1 MSGLAAYQGRVAA
14 EKAELDDRLTKLV
27 TFFDSPTFAGL
38 DGNEKNRLSRQ
49 AVAMQ
54 AYSSILGERIA
65 VFTCPEEFR

>member
-1 MSGLAAYQGRVAA
+1 MSGLTAYQGRVVA
-14 EKAELDDRLTKLV
+14 EKAELDGKLTALV
-27 TFFDSPTFAGL
+27 AFFDSPVFAGL
-38 DGNEKNRLSRQ
+38 DGSEKNRLSRQ